1 MNLSN
6 VFSRDESTSSG
17 PIISG
22 NLYNL
27 VIGLV
32 LCWGFFINYLI
43 VKNIPAQS
51 IAQINP
57 FIFMIGYF
65 VSCFIGISMFKKS
78 DNPFISFIGYNFVV
92 VPFGFIINMVVAQY
106 DPMIVQEAIRITGL
120 VTAFMMLL
128 GTLFPSFFRK
138 IIGGLTIALFAVIV
152 IELIEV
158 LIFKVH
164 HGFFDYIVVLI
175 FCGYIGYDWA
185 RANSIPKTLDNA
197 VDSAASLYIDI
208 INLFIRILRIVG
220 RRSN

>member
-6 VFSRDESTSSG
+6 VFSRDERTSSG
-17 PIISG
+17 SLISG

-43 VKNIPAQS
+43 VTNIPAQS
-51 IAQINP
+51 LAKINP
-57 FIFMIGYF
+57 FIFLIGYF
-65 VSCFIGISMFKKS
+65 VSCFFGISLFKSS

-92 VPFGFIINMVVAQY
+92 VPFGFIINMVVSQY

-128 GTLFPSFFRK
+128 GTLFPNFFRK
-138 IIGGLTIALFAVIV
+138 IIGGLTIALIAVIV
-152 IELIEV
+152 IELIEI

-220 RRSN
+220 GKK